1 MHKAAGTIPVK
12 RCLQYATR
20 SRKIRHRKKPYKRY
34 TQLLR
39 EKRKEFQRRGF
50 KKKKRSGLERFFII
64 SNEIRILFCF
74 CNDFF
79 ESVEILDSDFRKHL
93 SVDLDVCFIKKTDKL
108 AV

>member
-1 MHKAAGTIPVK
+1 VLLYDTRRYGMEHPLKSARIAGI
-12 RCLQYATR
+12 
-20 SRKIRHRKKPYKRY
+20 
-34 TQLLR
+34 
-39 EKRKEFQRRGF
+39 F